1 MIVEDEKTNNKIKD
15 YLSFDDLDLKDELLR
30 GIYSYGFEKPSS
42 IQQRA
47 IKPMIDGHDLIA
59 QAQSGTGKTATFLI
73 GTLEC
78 ISGNKQ
84 TEAIILS
91 PTRELSVQTQKVA
104 KNISNYM
111 DINIQDAIGGTNLN
125 ENMFRLRNNPQ
136 IIVGTP
142 GRVLDMIYRNII
154 KTENIKLLVIDEVD
168 EMLSKG
174 FKEQIQNVFKE
185 FKNDVQVTIFSAT
198 MPPEVLQLTSLFMK
212 NPINILVKNDEVTL
226 EGIKQYYINV
236 EKEEYKFETLC
247 DLYMSLSVA
256 QSIIY
261 CSSKKKVEELAS
273 KLTENNY
280 VVSAIHGDMNQDER
294 NNVMNEFRSGSARI
308 LITTNLL
315 ARGIDVQ
322 QVSVVINLDMPNYI
336 EDYIHRIGRSGRFG
350 RKGVAIN
357 IVSNRDYKTIIDIEK
372 YYSTQILEMPA
383 NIDSLI

>member
-1 MIVEDEKTNNKIKD
+1 MIVDEKNTYKIVD
-15 YLSFDDLDLKDELLR
+15 YTSFDDLDLKDNLLR
-30 GIYSYGFEKPSS
+30 GIFSYGFEKPSS
-42 IQQRA
+42 IQQKA

-78 ISGNKQ
+78 ITKNKETQ
-84 TEAIILS
+84 AIILS

-111 DINIQDAIGGTNLN
+111 NIDIQDAIGGTNLN
-125 ENMFRLRNNPQ
+125 ENMFRLRNNPE

-154 KTENIKLLVIDEVD
+154 KTNNIKLLVIDEVD

-185 FKNDVQVTIFSAT
+185 LKSDVQVTIFSAT
-198 MPPEVLQLTSLFMK
+198 MPPEVLQLTTLFMK

-226 EGIKQYYINV
+226 EGIKQFYINV

-261 CSSKKKVEELAS
+261 CSSKKKVEELAT

-280 VVSAIHGDMNQDER
+280 VVSAIHGDMNQEER
-294 NNVMNEFRSGSARI
+294 TNVMNEFRNGSARI

-383 NIDSLI
+383 NIETLI

>member
-1 MIVEDEKTNNKIKD
+1 MIVEDEKTNNIIKD

-142 GRVLDMIYRNII
+142 GRVLDMIFRNII
-154 KTENIKLLVIDEVD
+154 KTDNIKLLVIDEVD

-185 FKNDVQVTIFSAT
+185 LKNDVQVTIFSAT
-198 MPPEVLQLTSLFMK
+198 MPPEVLQLTTLFMK

>member
-1 MIVEDEKTNNKIKD
+1 M
-15 YLSFDDLDLKDELLR
+15 R

-142 GRVLDMIYRNII
+142 GRVLDMIFRNII
-154 KTENIKLLVIDEVD
+154 KTDNIKLLVIDEVD

-174 FKEQIQNVFKE
+174 FKEQIYELFQFQN
-185 FKNDVQVTIFSAT
+185 
-198 MPPEVLQLTSLFMK
+198 LR
-212 NPINILVKNDEVTL
+212 
-226 EGIKQYYINV
+226 G
-236 EKEEYKFETLC
+236 
-247 DLYMSLSVA
+247 
-256 QSIIY
+256 
-261 CSSKKKVEELAS
+261 
-273 KLTENNY
+273 
-280 VVSAIHGDMNQDER
+280 
-294 NNVMNEFRSGSARI
+294 VM
-308 LITTNLL
+308 
-315 ARGIDVQ
+315 
-322 QVSVVINLDMPNYI
+322 
-336 EDYIHRIGRSGRFG
+336 
-350 RKGVAIN
+350 
-357 IVSNRDYKTIIDIEK
+357 
-372 YYSTQILEMPA
+372 
-383 NIDSLI
+383 